1 MLNIKATINRLLD
14 SVAENSARGNYKQ
27 AYLYAREALGLVHL
41 VPGEMETVCRV
52 YISSARS
59 AYYMSRFDE
68 SESNLVKL
76 EALLKEERAC
86 DKDYRGQISIIRAD
100 ILRRKGNYSEAIGYI
115 DRFASVDGETRDPRS
130 DVSRFMIRGACLMR
144 LGCVD
149 RARDQLETALGLANR
164 ASDEKA
170 RSSVL
175 ATLGLL
181 ALRMGFLNNADDYLK
196 RAADIYRKEENIYGQ
211 SAAMLNRGIVK
222 YHLGRFADAES
233 NISEAVSGF
242 KECDWKIGICRALIA
257 LGNNEISRE
266 KYDSAFK
273 LFERSQ
279 SLAEAKGFL
288 REKALVLGGFGRI
301 FMEAEDY
308 TKAQNF
314 FRKALAISSKN
325 FPGGDVE
332 LEQFISMGELY
343 RLKGDY
349 SGSLRFYQRALKLS
363 GTMKAGMEEGIICRG
378 IGLTFFNSGDREKTE
393 NYFEKAIEILR
404 AAGCN
409 FELAQTQVRYCQVL
423 FKYIG
428 GSGYGSGK
436 RERIDKIWRLLIEV
450 EHLSCGIQTDL
461 LKEKTDTLL
470 EEIIKIKNRLPIRKA
485 EISKSGTLVEL
496 RFDPEY
502 LAYGELVSVSKAMF
516 DVYDRVRFAASLS
529 TPVLITGETGTGKEL
544 IAKLI
549 HRLSGRGDRKI
560 VTVNCSAVPDRLF
573 ESEFFGHKKGCFTGA
588 LSDRPGLFEEASGGS
603 IFLDEIGELTENQQ
617 AKLLRVLQEKKIR
630 RVGDNVERE
639 IDVRFISATNK
650 IIGDDIRE
658 SSMREDFYYRINE
671 ERIYLAPLRDRKE
684 DIIPLLTFCL
694 SENGYSKDG
703 KIRIE
708 KEALRSIQ
716 RYRWPGNVRE
726 FLAVVKR
733 AGHISGGGIIT
744 ADMLPD
750 RVKGGGI
757 SRKSASE
764 NPDSG
769 RNDSVKRNK
778 LLNLSKICEGNKSAV
793 ARWLGISRS
802 TLYKQLKRADL
813 ENLIR

>member
-1 MLNIKATINRLLD
+1 MLNIKDTINRLLD
-14 SVAENSARGNYKQ
+14 SVAENSGRGYYKQ
-27 AYLYAREALGLVHL
+27 AYLYAREALGLVNL
-41 VPGEMETVCRV
+41 VSEDRETVCRV
-52 YISSARS
+52 YISSAKS
-59 AYYMSRFDE
+59 AYYMSRFEE
-68 SESNLVKL
+68 SENNLVKL

-86 DKDYRGQISIIRAD
+86 DKDYRSQISIIRAD

-115 DRFASVDGETRDPRS
+115 DRFTAVDGETVDPRFA
-130 DVSRFMIRGACLMR
+130 VSRFMIRGACLMR
-144 LGCVD
+144 LGHID
-149 RARDQLETALGLANR
+149 KARNQLETALGLANR
-164 ASDEKA
+164 ASDDKA

-181 ALRMGFLNNADDYLK
+181 SVRMGFLDNADNYLK
-196 RAADIYRKEENIYGQ
+196 RATNIYREKEDIYGQ

-222 YHLGRFADAES
+222 YHLGKFDDAES
-233 NISEAVSGF
+233 NIKQAVSGF

-266 KYDSAFK
+266 KYNSAFK
-273 LFERSQ
+273 FFERSQ
-279 SLAEAKGFL
+279 SIAEAKGFL
-288 REKALVLGGFGRI
+288 REKALVFGGFGRI

-343 RLKGDY
+343 LSKGDER
-349 SGSLRFYQRALKLS
+349 GALEFFERALKLS
-363 GTMKAGMEEGIICRG
+363 RTMKARMEEGIICRG
-378 IGLTFFNSGDREKTE
+378 MGLAFCNFGDIEKAE
-393 NYFEKAIEILR
+393 KYFEKAVEILR
-404 AAGCN
+404 AAGYN
-409 FELAQTQVRYCQVL
+409 FALARTQIKYCRVL
-423 FKYIG
+423 FKYIAG
-428 GSGYGSGK
+428 LGDGSGK

-461 LKEKTDTLL
+461 LKDKTDTLL
-470 EEIIKIKNRLPIRKA
+470 EEIIKIKNRLPLRKA
-485 EISKSGTLVEL
+485 EINKSGTLVEL
-496 RFDPEY
+496 QFDPKY
-502 LAYGELVSVSKAMF
+502 LAYGELVSVSKTMF
-516 DVYDRVRFAASLS
+516 DVYDRARFAASFS

-549 HRLSGRGDRKI
+549 HRLSGRGDKKI

-588 LSDRPGLFEEASGGS
+588 LSDRRGLFEEASGGS

-639 IDVRFISATNK
+639 IDVRFISATNQ
-650 IIGDDIRE
+650 IIGDDIKE

-694 SENGYSKDG
+694 SENGYSKNG

-708 KEALRSIQ
+708 KEALRCIQ

-733 AGHISGGGIIT
+733 AGYISGGGIIT

-750 RVKGGGI
+750 RVKGRGI
-757 SRKSASE
+757 LQKSASQ
-764 NPDSG
+764 NINSG
-769 RNDSVKRNK
+769 SNDSVKRRK
-778 LLNLSKICEGNKSAV
+778 LLNLLKICDGNKSAV